1 MLRIVRV
8 FVVLLPVMMLAA
20 CSLTSE
26 AQPTP
31 ALAPQP
37 APTRSP
43 LPTPA
48 QSPLPMPAG
57 SPLPTPAGG
66 DRSSPGAP
74 IPPSAEASVRAA
86 ISDMAAKLGVAPEA
100 VQVVSISQVDWS
112 DTSLGCPQPGMFYA
126 QIIVEGY
133 KIMLSAGSQQVEY
146 HGDQRGRVVTCSK

>member
-8 FVVLLPVMMLAA
+8 FVVLLPGMMLAA
-20 CSLTSE
+20 CSLASE

-31 ALAPQP
+31 ALVPKP
-37 APTRSP
+37 APTFSP
-43 LPTPA
+43 LPT
-48 QSPLPMPAG
+48 PAG

-66 DRSSPGAP
+66 NLSSPGAP
-74 IPPSAEASVRAA
+74 IPPGAEASVRAA
-86 ISDMAAKLGVAPEA
+86 ISDMAAKPRVAPEA

-133 KIMLSAGSQQVEY
+133 KIILSAGGQQVEY
-146 HGDQRGRVVTCSK
+146 HADQRGRVVMCSK